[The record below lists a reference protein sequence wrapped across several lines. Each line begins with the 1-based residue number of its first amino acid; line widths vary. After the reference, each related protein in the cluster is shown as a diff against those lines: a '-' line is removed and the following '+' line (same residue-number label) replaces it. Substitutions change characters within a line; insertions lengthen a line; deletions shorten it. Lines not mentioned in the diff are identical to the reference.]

1 MKWNEWNNVLKIFTQ
16 LQHFFV
22 IFLRPLRLKGK
33 AKNFLDLS
41 VISEFFLFAS
51 LPFRGKARANGFLLL
66 SFFFA
71 RDYQDTKIESDFCGR
86 HKRLENYF
94 EAAEKTLQ
102 FRRSLGEIKLF
113 SDSNVNWKS
122 WKSRKNLRT
131 ASCFFVSELRENFS
145 LLEDVLLLFRDVNF
159 VYQLRQHA

>member
-1 MKWNEWNNVLKIFTQ
+1 MEYCAENIYTTST
-16 LQHFFV
+16 FFV
-22 IFLRPLRLKGK
+22 SFLRPLRLKGK

-41 VISEFFLFAS
+41 VISKFFFVRRSA
-51 LPFRGKARANGFLLL
+51 FRGKANGFLLL

-113 SDSNVNWKS
+113 SDSNVN
-122 WKSRKNLRT
+122 
-131 ASCFFVSELRENFS
+131 
-145 LLEDVLLLFRDVNF
+145 
-159 VYQLRQHA
+159 